1 MSEGI
6 TKSQEGCGSGCAC
19 GAESDSLPVG
29 QINRR
34 KFVSLGAYA
43 AAAAALRGGW
53 KVGFVTTALSL
64 AALLF
69 IFNDSVRLPHLLLF
83 LGAAIASIVLVVDI
97 LYYDESGKA
106 RATWQHSQDSSAV
119 WAVAIANSTDSAFVD
134 PNAIP
139 WLLLRVVGAED
150 GPIPN
155 GALSRATYLQRIN
168 TQGGLAP
175 EGGCSR
181 ALDLG
186 VKALVPY
193 SADYVF
199 FRR

>member
-1 MSEGI
+1 MRTSHSHRSRNNLLI
-6 TKSQEGCGSGCAC
+6 
-19 GAESDSLPVG
+19 P
-29 QINRR
+29 
-34 KFVSLGAYA
+34 A
-43 AAAAALRGGW
+43 AAAAMLALVTPSARAQAVPASLEVPAGNTAFLVGHAYGTQNYICTHVRGGFEW
-53 KVGFVTTALSL
+53 TFFGPQATLFDDAGQQIATHFLSP
-64 AALLF
+64 
-69 IFNDSVRLPHLLLF
+69 NP
-83 LGAAIASIVLVVDI
+83 
-97 LYYDESGKA
+97 DESGKA

>member
-1 MSEGI
+1 MI
-6 TKSQEGCGSGCAC
+6 TAYT
-19 GAESDSLPVG
+19 
-29 QINRR
+29 RR
-34 KFVSLGAYA
+34 SVLLSA
-43 AAAAALRGGW
+43 AAAVTLLTFAASPAHAQAVPPSLEVPAGNSAFLVGHAYGTQNYICTHVRGGFEW
-53 KVGFVTTALSL
+53 TFFGPQATLFDDAGQQIATHFLSP
-64 AALLF
+64 
-69 IFNDSVRLPHLLLF
+69 NP
-83 LGAAIASIVLVVDI
+83 
-97 LYYDESGKA
+97 DESGKA

-119 WAVAIANSTDSAFVD
+119 WAVALASSSDPAFVD

-155 GALSRATYLQRIN
+155 GTLSGTTYLQRIN
-168 TQGGLAP
+168 TRGGLAP
-175 EGGCSR
+175 ESGCGR

-199 FRR
+199 SRR